1 MASKISDEWTVLPH
15 GPLEQLSENL
25 WRVEGSLPG
34 MSLKRVMTVVRRNDG
49 SLVIHSAIA
58 LADKEQR
65 ELEALGPPAVLLV
78 PNQSHRLDAPAYK
91 KRYPTLRVFAPSG
104 GRQAIAEAVPV
115 DGTYDD
121 FPADDTV
128 RLEMLHGVKAGEG
141 AMFVHS
147 KDGLTLVLNDCL
159 FNMDRKKDPLGWFFT
174 TVLGSAPG
182 PRVSRLVK
190 LMFVQDKKALR
201 ADFERFAQLPGLVRL
216 IVSHEKVAHGAEA
229 ANALKQAATYL

>member
-1 MASKISDEWTVLPH
+1 VLPH

-34 MSLKRVMTVVRRNDG
+34 MSLKRVMTVVRRSDG

-58 LADKEQR
+58 LADKERR
-65 ELEALGPPAVLLV
+65 ELEALGPPSVLLV
-78 PNQSHRLDAPAYK
+78 PNQGHRLDAPAYK
-91 KRYPTLRVFAPSG
+91 KRYPSLRVFAPSG
-104 GRQAIAEAVPV
+104 GRKAIAEVVPV
-115 DGTYDD
+115 DGNYED
-121 FPADDTV
+121 FPSDDTV
-128 RLEMLHGVKAGEG
+128 RLEMLHGVKEGEG
-141 AMFVHS
+141 AMFVRS
-147 KDGLTLVLNDCL
+147 QDGLTLVLNDCL

-174 TVLGSAPG
+174 TVMGSAPG

-190 LMFVQDKKALR
+190 LLFVQDKKALR

-229 ANALKQAATYL
+229 ARSLRQAATYL